1 MTTEQLSDSE
11 VAVENDESKS
21 PPEKFQFVLRGEL
34 IKENETEAEFLQL
47 ENGDKFK
54 VKEIRASDYPRE
66 MANWQVLPLT
76 NNDGRI
82 VHLILEK
89 SLTSSEMRTKPSML
103 LIEAGRIVEVAKK
116 GGRIKVKVKREGLKD
131 LKISVL
137 NAPKKMKIGQLWS
150 MMLIMKEAYLRIQE
164 FKKPNICK
172 IRLSLRLFV

>member
-1 MTTEQLSDSE
+1 MTSEQLIDSE
-11 VAVENDESKS
+11 VAVEQDESKS

-34 IKENETEAEFLQL
+34 ITENEAEFLQL

-89 SLTSSEMRTKPSML
+89 SLTSSEMRTKPSTL
-103 LIEAGRIVEVAKK
+103 LIEAGRILEVAKK

-137 NAPKKMKIGQLWS
+137 NAPKKMKFGQLWS
-150 MMLIMKEAYLRIQE
+150 MMLIMKEAYLRVQE
-164 FKKPNICK
+164 AKY
-172 IRLSLRLFV
+172 LQD

>member
-1 MTTEQLSDSE
+1 MTSEQLIDSE
-11 VAVENDESKS
+11 VAVEQDESKS

-34 IKENETEAEFLQL
+34 ITENEAEFLQL

-89 SLTSSEMRTKPSML
+89 SLTSSEMRTKPSTL
-103 LIEAGRIVEVAKK
+103 LIEAGRIVEVAQK

-137 NAPKKMKIGQLWS
+137 NAPKKMKFGQLWS
-150 MMLIMKEAYLRIQE
+150 MMLIMKEAYLRVQE
-164 FKKPNICK
+164 AKY
-172 IRLSLRLFV
+172 LQD